1 MPATSDEL
9 LLYLDQN
16 GIRAATAEHPAV
28 HTVEESQRLRG
39 DIPGRH
45 TKNLFLRDSK
55 KNFFL
60 AVMDET
66 RTVDLK
72 ALRTKI
78 GARGNLSFGT
88 PEMLMELLG
97 VTPGSVSLLALVND
111 KDNKV
116 TVVIERR
123 LLDADIINCHPLTN
137 QRTTSLSPAQVMSFL
152 ALVGHVPLTV
162 NLENDATVPSS

>member
-1 MPATSDEL
+1 
-9 LLYLDQN
+9 
-16 GIRAATAEHPAV
+16 
-28 HTVEESQRLRG
+28 
-39 DIPGRH
+39 
-45 TKNLFLRDSK
+45 
-55 KNFFL
+55 
-60 AVMDET
+60 
-66 RTVDLK
+66 
-72 ALRTKI
+72 
-78 GARGNLSFGT
+78 
-88 PEMLMELLG
+88 MELLG

-162 NLENDATVPSS
+162 SLENDATVPSS